1 MITIPANT
9 PFLLSTPIFALQK
22 ADTEPGDVTVKMA
35 VEPNTEAND
44 WTPIEETF
52 SGTHV
57 FHNYPSG
64 LYLKCD
70 HAVYF
75 TGNVETPPIGTSTIN
90 VSAPTAGQIKV
101 VDYRTKQPV
110 NLSAVPNGTQV
121 ECIWVP
127 AKGYVLISWSFT
139 IGETTTTV
147 SEERPVFTVT
157 QAVTVAANLVH
168 LPR

>member
-22 ADTEPGDVTVKMA
+22 ADSETGDVTVKMA
-35 VEPNTEAND
+35 VDPNTAAAD

-75 TGNVETPPIGTSTIN
+75 TGNVETPPIGTSIIN
-90 VSAPTAGQIKV
+90 VSAPTAGQIKI

-110 NLSAVPNGTQV
+110 TLSAVPNGTQV
-121 ECIWVP
+121 ECIWFDTTCKWRFV
-127 AKGYVLISWSFT
+127 KWT
-139 IGETTTTV
+139 IGGVDYTD
-147 SEERPVFTVT
+147 ERPV
-157 QAVTVAANLVH
+157 VALTANTTIAITLIE